1 MLKEIINF
9 VFPPKQQ
16 QSGYNATWRSQPK
29 HFFILSE
36 AGKPIYS
43 RHGDEDELSSLM
55 AVMQAHVEFVH
66 DLGDTMR
73 ALHCADTTIAFLSK
87 RPIILVAVSKGTDS
101 ITQLIVQMT

>member
-1 MLKEIINF
+1 MFKEFKTIVIS
-9 VFPPKQQ
+9 PKQQ
-16 QSGYNATWRSQPK
+16 QSGYNAAWRSQPK

-73 ALHCADTTIAFLSK
+73 AVHCEDATIAFLSK